1 MTDWEYFKNPR
12 ALQVFLYLLLKACY
26 QETVIEGV
34 TLQAGQIILHMHKMA
49 KKLGMDYQTFR
60 YFINMFLSNKI
71 ISKSTTQNTTQNK
84 TIITISEYE
93 SYDHGESVSLPIS
106 LPKSKENFP
115 HTPLKEINTK
125 KDLFVPNQKNF
136 SNFVKKYN
144 DMMKGTNTTPVK
156 YMTETR
162 KKSVANLY
170 DKYGWDKMRQVIEKA
185 ARSNILNEHGV
196 NFNWLF
202 KEDNFVSVLE
212 GNFDNK

>member
-34 TLQAGQIILHMHKMA
+34 TLQAGQVLTSERKMA
-49 KKLGMDYQTFR
+49 KDLGMALMTLDYYLKLFCKNNFIVQTFVH
-60 YFINMFLSNKI
+60 
-71 ISKSTTQNTTQNK
+71 SKSV
-84 TIITISEYE
+84 ITICKYE
-93 SYDHGESVSLPIS
+93 SYGNG
-106 LPKSKENFP
+106 KSGDSYRYSYTFKENFP